1 MGNATK
7 VSLSSGLPVPEF
19 NLLASMKNFLLAI
32 IFVVSLGA
40 FAQTKVGGIV
50 IDDAG
55 DPVAFANVLFKNSTE
70 GTITND
76 DGRFYLDSDH
86 TYDTLLVSFVGYAT
100 RELPLTARATFNLE
114 IVLAEGE
121 QLDEVVVY
129 MGKQSKKNNP
139 AIDILRKIWAKKR
152 INGLRKF
159 KQYQYDKYEK
169 LEFDLNTIDSA
180 VINSRLF
187 KGLEFMFADLDT
199 SRITGK
205 TYLPLFLNETFTKVY
220 GDNPLEEEREDVMG
234 NRNSG
239 FSNNQ
244 AIIAFVEDLYSE
256 YNIYDN
262 YLKFFDKSFTSP
274 LSTTGIDTYNY
285 VLADSAFIDNKWCYN
300 IIYYPRRANE
310 LTFKGDFWVND
321 STFAIKKINL
331 EVTRSANINWVKEV
345 YIEQD
350 FKVLNDSVFLLKR
363 DYMLSDFSLRKKESS
378 KGIYGKRTTVYD
390 NYAFDIPKP
399 QTFYKQESDPYDPRV
414 FDRDSIFW
422 KQNRLEA
429 LNKDEKGIYTLLDT
443 LKTVPKFKTYYDLV
457 SILGSGYVEIDKWNI
472 DIGDI
477 YSTFGYNDAEG
488 IRTRGGARTYFGQN
502 DPWRLEGYLA
512 YGFDDHKVKHGL
524 SGKWLLDQ
532 GSRLIISGGY
542 RRDVE
547 QLGLSLTAT
556 TDVLGRSVASSSVLT
571 VGSNDRLTKINLG
584 TLFLEMEPFTN
595 LTVRFGGTYRSL
607 ASALPEAFSLDY
619 IDPEAPGGVSSEVK
633 QFELSTTLIYTPGRR
648 TIGYGVERRDIN
660 ETYSTL
666 LLSYTRGLQGFLES
680 DFDFEKLQFSYTQ
693 PWQIGGLGRLL
704 STVEVGKTFE
714 PVPLGLLNIIPGN
727 QTYFTIYN
735 AFPNLDFYEFV
746 TDTYV
751 SVHLEHNFN
760 GRLFS
765 RIPLIKKWNLREIV
779 GLRGAWGELSDENI
793 ALSSP
798 TNIPL
803 IAPSDKI
810 YWEYSFGVGNIFRI
824 FRIDFNFRG
833 NYLENPNARPFSVTG
848 GFGFSF

>member
-1 MGNATK
+1 MC
-7 VSLSSGLPVPEF
+7 PHEI
-19 NLLASMKNFLLAI
+19 NLLVSMKQILSVLCVFIFLG
-32 IFVVSLGA
+32 SY
-40 FAQTKVGGIV
+40 AQTKVGGIV
-50 IDDAG
+50 RDDSG

-76 DGRFYLDSDH
+76 DGRFYMESEKS
-86 TYDTLLVSFVGYAT
+86 YDTLLISFVGYAT
-100 RELPLTARATFNLE
+100 ATVALTAKATFNLD
-114 IVLAEGE
+114 IVLSEGE

-129 MGKQSKKNNP
+129 VGKQSKKNNP
-139 AIDILRKIWAKKR
+139 AIDILKKIWAKKR
-152 INGLRKF
+152 INGLRMF

-169 LEFDLNTIDSA
+169 LEFDLNTIDSN

-205 TYLPLFLNETFTKVY
+205 TYLPLFLNETFSKVY
-220 GDNPLEEEREDVMG
+220 GDNLQGAEREDVLG

-244 AIIAFVEDLYSE
+244 AIIAFVEDLYSD
-256 YNIYDN
+256 YDIYDN

-274 LSTTGIDTYNY
+274 LSRTGIDTYNY
-285 VLADSAFIDNKWCYN
+285 VLADSAFIENKWCYN
-300 IIYYPRRANE
+300 IIYYPRRKNE

-331 EVTRSANINWVKEV
+331 EVTKSANINWVKEI
-345 YIEQD
+345 YIEQE
-350 FKVLNDSVFLLKR
+350 FEVLNDSVFLLER
-363 DYMLSDFSLRKKESS
+363 DHMLSDFSLWKKDSS
-378 KGIYGKRTTVYD
+378 RGIYGKRTTVYD
-390 NYAFDIPKP
+390 NYVFDRPRP
-399 QTFYKQESDPYDPRV
+399 PDFYKKESDPYDPRV
-414 FDRDSIFW
+414 FERDSIFW
-422 KQNRLEA
+422 EQSRLEA

-457 SILGSGYVEIDKWNI
+457 SILGSGYIEIDKWDI
-472 DIGDI
+472 DLGDI
-477 YSTFGYNDAEG
+477 YSSFGYNEAEG
-488 IRTRGGARTYFGQN
+488 IRLRGGARTYFGQN
-502 DPWRLEGYLA
+502 DPWRIEGYMA
-512 YGFDDHKVKHGL
+512 YGFGDNKAKFGL
-524 SGKWLLDQ
+524 SGKWLLDRKN
-532 GSRLIISGGY
+532 RLIVSGGH

-547 QLGLSLTAT
+547 QLGLSLTST
-556 TDVLGRSVASSSVLT
+556 TDVLGRSVASSSVFT
-571 VGSNDRLTKINLG
+571 VGTNDRLTNINLS
-584 TLFLEMEPFTN
+584 TLFLEIEPVTN
-595 LTVRFGGTYRSL
+595 LRFRFGGSFRTL
-607 ASALPEAFSLDY
+607 ASALPDAFSLDY
-619 IDPEAPGGVSSEVK
+619 VDPDAPGGISSEIK
-633 QFELSTTLIYTPGRR
+633 QFELNSTLIYTPGKQ

-666 LLSYTRGLQGFLES
+666 LLNYTRGLRGFLES
-680 DFDFEKLQFSYTQ
+680 DFDFKKLQFSYTQ

-704 STVEVGKTFE
+704 STVEIGKTFQ
-714 PVPLGLLNIIPGN
+714 PVPLGLLNVIPGN

-735 AFPNLDFYEFV
+735 TFPNLDFYEFV

-760 GRLFS
+760 GRLFA
-765 RIPLIKKWNLREIV
+765 RIPLIRKWNLREIV
-779 GLRGAWGELSDENI
+779 GLRGVWGELSDENK

-803 IAPSDKI
+803 MAPTDKI

-833 NYLENPNARPFSVTG
+833 NYLENPDARPFSVTG